1 MRQRQS
7 PIAHRPRRP
16 LTSTTLLVRGP
27 MAEHLRAGLY
37 RELGHAGEQI
47 AATAL
52 LREERQAEA
61 YTEAICR
68 MDAARSLLDELGWG
82 ADGSSVRVDMGKRR
96 ELVLRIFRLELDHA
110 LERMR
115 DAPPA
120 GQSELQ
126 RVVLDL
132 GDYALHLQ
140 SLHV

>member
-1 MRQRQS
+1 MR
-7 PIAHRPRRP
+7 
-16 LTSTTLLVRGP
+16 STTLLVP
-27 MAEHLRAGLY
+27 ALMAEHLRSGLY

-52 LREERQAEA
+52 RREERRAEA

-68 MDAARSLLDELGWG
+68 LDAARSLLDELAWG
-82 ADGSSVRVDMGKRR
+82 ADRSSVRVDMGKRR
-96 ELVLRIFRLELDHA
+96 ELVLKIFRLELDQA

-120 GQSELQ
+120 EQSELQ